1 MKFTRTR
8 SGKRPR
14 RRDTYTRALYHCN
27 DTFTRT
33 RPNYLLTEPRFG
45 RVPHSHP
52 RTCGFVLRKRPRTMN
67 GMPGMSRFGL
77 GAGGPSAAAGDAPQV
92 DTAEQVYISSLALLK
107 MLKHGTCIVVNAAGA
122 REMWHASPLSLT
134 AGRRLAMRNDG
145 RRVRGD

>member
-33 RPNYLLTEPRFG
+33 RPNYLLTEPRFA

-52 RTCGFVLRKRPRTMN
+52 RACGFTLRKRPRTMN

-107 MLKHGTCIVVNAAGA
+107 MLKHGTCIIANAAGA
-122 REMWHASPLSLT
+122 RMMWHASHPVLI
-134 AGRRLAMRNDG
+134 ARRRLAMCDDG

>member
-8 SGKRPR
+8 LGKRPR
-14 RRDTYTRALYHCN
+14 QRDTYRRALYHCN

-33 RPNYLLTEPRFG
+33 RPNYLLTEPRLR

-52 RTCGFVLRKRPRTMN
+52 RACGFVLRKRPRTMN

-107 MLKHGTCIVVNAAGA
+107 MLKHGTCIVATAAGA
-122 REMWHASPLSLT
+122 RVMRHASQFSLI
-134 AGRRLAMRNDG
+134 AGHRLAMRDDG